1 MIRVRGYSKC
11 PPGAG
16 FVIGMIAVS
25 AKSTLTI
32 IPLDE
37 ISGGAM
43 LAAFLV
49 LAVVS
54 AAAGVILGCRL
65 YKTAKSFAAE
75 HLRHHQRLFIDIT
88 EILAALYGAA
98 FMMFP
103 PMGM

>member
-1 MIRVRGYSKC
+1 MKRVRGYAKC
-11 PPGAG
+11 PPGSE

-37 ISGGAM
+37 ISGGGM
-43 LAAFLV
+43 LAAFLI
-49 LAVVS
+49 LAAAVI
-54 AAAGVILGCRL
+54 AAGVILGCKL
-65 YKTAKSFAAE
+65 YKMAKSFAAE
-75 HLRHHQRLFIDIT
+75 HLRHQRLFIDIT
-88 EILAALYGAA
+88 EIFAALYGAA

>member
-1 MIRVRGYSKC
+1 MRRVKGYSKC

-54 AAAGVILGCRL
+54 IAAGVILGCRL
-65 YKTAKSFAAE
+65 YKMAKSFAAE
-75 HLRHHQRLFIDIT
+75 HFSHQRLFIDIT
-88 EILAALYGAA
+88 EILAALYGAV